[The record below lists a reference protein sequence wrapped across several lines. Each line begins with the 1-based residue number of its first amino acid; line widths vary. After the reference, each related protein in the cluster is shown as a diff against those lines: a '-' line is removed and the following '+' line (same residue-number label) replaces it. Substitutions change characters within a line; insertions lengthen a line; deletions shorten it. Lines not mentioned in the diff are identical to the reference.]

1 MLQHQLPHSFPR
13 CNLHFKFQL
22 QSGKQ
27 LPRKI
32 KESLI
37 CFFLAQREI
46 ILLSAKA
53 SEHQFLGRIQ
63 AKRPR
68 EQTSGG
74 RLEMKSAKNP
84 GLRLT
89 VISFRAALH
98 FSDGFSEGHPTNCE
112 PFPGSR
118 WHRSGGSLWGMQTGV
133 EFSPPAMAGRLSEP
147 VSRVPFDI

>member
-1 MLQHQLPHSFPR
+1 MLQYQLPHSFPR
-13 CNLHFKFQL
+13 CSLHFKFQW

-63 AKRPR
+63 AKRPC

-84 GLRLT
+84 GLRLK
-89 VISFRAALH
+89 VISFRLALH
-98 FSDGFSEGHPTNCE
+98 FSDGFSEGHSLALSGTEVVGAFGECKLGWSSPLQPWQADC
-112 PFPGSR
+112 SR
-118 WHRSGGSLWGMQTGV
+118 MLQLIKDTG
-133 EFSPPAMAGRLSEP
+133 
-147 VSRVPFDI
+147 